1 MNVVDSTRARGQRE
15 YHAWRP
21 RCMCLYAPTVFPVD
35 MDVLE
40 SLEMRDVRVRAN
52 VIRGAISHQ

>member
-1 MNVVDSTRARGQRE
+1 
-15 YHAWRP
+15 
-21 RCMCLYAPTVFPVD
+21 MCLYAPTVFPVD